1 MPNIQKRPVHC
12 SDCVSETDFLQ
23 SLGLT
28 VLGCAHSGG
37 PGQCVISF
45 FDPRLEIAAGAAVA
59 GPATAVTAALAPEA
73 APDTSPL
80 ASAAVGEPPEA
91 AALAGAGAHTPTQ
104 ARTCKAILNL
114 FETSSVVGR
123 YGSVT
128 VLAGDTGQLTFGRSQ
143 TTLGSGNLALLVAQ
157 YAANPAARFGA
168 RLSPF
173 LPRLQAR
180 NVALNTHELLKNILR
195 ATADDPV
202 MRDVQDSFFDETYW
216 KPALRACS
224 SIGVTLPL
232 GVAIVYDGHI
242 HGSWRLIR
250 DRVNKDIGSPAQA
263 TEKAWLRRY
272 VETRRQW
279 LATNSNALLRK
290 TVNRMDSFGR
300 LIELNNW
307 GLVLPLVVQGQEV
320 SLQSMAATPP
330 DAFDGP
336 QPGTR
341 ALLLQTPM
349 LQGLDVRLVQ
359 LGLSERGVDVRA
371 DAIFGSGSRD
381 AIAAFQQRS
390 GLPVIGMLDMASVL
404 QVAAR

>member
-1 MPNIQKRPVHC
+1 MPNVQKRAVHC
-12 SDCVSETDFLQ
+12 SDCDSETDFLK

-28 VLGCAHSGG
+28 VLGCAHTGG

-59 GPATAVTAALAPEA
+59 GPALAAAAPAPAVRAARTAAARA
-73 APDTSPL
+73 
-80 ASAAVGEPPEA
+80 GEGG
-91 AALAGAGAHTPTQ
+91 LTPTQ

-114 FETSSVVGR
+114 FETGSVVGR

-157 YAANPAARFGA
+157 YVANPAARFGA
-168 RLSPF
+168 RLAPF

-180 NVALNTHELLKNILR
+180 DAALNAHELLKNILR

-216 KPALRACS
+216 KPALRAS
-224 SIGVTLPL
+224 SSLGIGLPL

-242 HGSWRLIR
+242 HGAWRLIR
-250 DRVNKDIGSPAQA
+250 DRVNQAIGRPSQS
-263 TEKAWLRRY
+263 TEQAWLRRY
-272 VETRRQW
+272 VQTRREW
-279 LATNSNALLRK
+279 LATHSNTLLRK

-307 GLVLPLVVQGQEV
+307 GLGLPLVVQGQEV

-341 ALLLQTPM
+341 PLLLQTPM

-359 LGLSERGVDVRA
+359 LGLSERGLDVRA
-371 DAIFGSGSRD
+371 DAMFGSGSRD
-381 AIAAFQQRS
+381 AIAAFQQS
-390 GLPVIGMLDMASVL
+390 AGLPVTGMLDMASVL
-404 QVAAR
+404 QVAAG